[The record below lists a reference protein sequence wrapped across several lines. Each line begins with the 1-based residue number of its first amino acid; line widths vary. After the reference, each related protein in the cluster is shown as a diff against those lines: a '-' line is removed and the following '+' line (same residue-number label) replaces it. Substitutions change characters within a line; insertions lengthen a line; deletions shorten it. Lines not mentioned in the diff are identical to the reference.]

1 MIELDWTSI
10 FYRREAENAMEIH
23 ELNRCIAELRRKP
36 LMMVCRTPKGTSKV
50 MNLEECIRSGS
61 SYVHIVADDLDELLA
76 AELGEG
82 TT

>member
-1 MIELDWTSI
+1 
-10 FYRREAENAMEIH
+10 MEIH